1 MSESKELLEATIKGL
16 EEKLNQ
22 LNTDLRSKER
32 ELADVNKPEMTG
44 EMFDNITE
52 LVEQAVDNVNIES
65 DDLEYSMEFDYDNKV
80 CLSDISLRNSDRF
93 ADKVMSEIDEHYK
106 LVDTQVTNATHI
118 EKVI

>member
-1 MSESKELLEATIKGL
+1 MSESKELLDATIKGL
-16 EEKLNQ
+16 QEKVVSVQN
-22 LNTDLRSKER
+22 DLRAKER

-80 CLSDISLRNSDRF
+80 CLSDISLENSDIF
-93 ADKVMSEIDEHYK
+93 AEKVMCAIDGHYK
-106 LVDTQVTNATHI
+106 VTETK
-118 EKVI
+118 E